1 MKNKNLLGFLS
12 ARHYIKEIRQ
22 FENNNEFLK
31 SSIFTS
37 RIKKDT
43 KKKISIRTLIQNL
56 NPEKNV
62 ISQRNLNEPKILRNK
77 LKSVDL
83 NDKKG
88 NSILNLIGKSS
99 LSKTIFQNEFINNHY
114 FLHKT
119 NDSMNNSNLENKKD
133 LLLNQY
139 KIVELNHKK
148 RTNSIDNI
156 YKNMNKS
163 TNTGFTDFKNA
174 YFLVYNN
181 ELKILKKKNSINN
194 YINNFKNKNLK
205 NPKKTNN
212 IKNKYLR
219 YIENNLLKNRANYIL
234 NNISPNRGGKE
245 SLRKLYNPM
254 AI

>member
-62 ISQRNLNEPKILRNK
+62 IIHRNLNEAKILRNK

-99 LSKTIFQNEFINNHY
+99 LSKTIFHNEFINNQY

-119 NDSMNNSNLENKKD
+119 NDSMSNSNLENKKD

-181 ELKILKKKNSINN
+181 ELKIIKKKNSINN

-205 NPKKTNN
+205 SPKKTNN

-219 YIENNLLKNRANYIL
+219 YIENNLLKNRAIYIL
-234 NNISPNRGGKE
+234 NNICPNRGGKD